1 MSPSGTPENPLLRNI
16 ERVLISKEQ
25 IEKRLEELGSQIS
38 RDYQEKSLVLISI
51 LKGGIV
57 FLADL
62 SRRITVPH
70 ALDLIGATSY
80 RGGTR
85 TTGRVVITKD
95 AELDLH
101 GRDIL
106 LVEDV
111 LDSGYTLNVV
121 IELLRIQ
128 EPASIEICCLL
139 DKKRERAVKVPVK
152 YTGFEIGDEFVVGYG
167 LDYKEHYRNLDCIA
181 VLSPSAI
188 EED

>member
-1 MSPSGTPENPLLRNI
+1 MSTGAVPDNPLLKNCD
-16 ERVLISKEQ
+16 RVLITREQ
-25 IEKRLEELGSQIS
+25 IEKRLRELGAEIS
-38 RDYQEKSLVLISI
+38 RDYAGKPLVLISI

-62 SRRITVPH
+62 SRQITVPH

-85 TTGRVVITKD
+85 TTGRVIITKD
-95 AELDLH
+95 AELDLR
-101 GRDIL
+101 GRHIL
-106 LVEDV
+106 LIEDI
-111 LDSGYTLNVV
+111 LDSGHTLNVV

-139 DKKRERAVKVPVK
+139 KKKRPRDFKIPVK

-181 VLSPSAI
+181 VLSESAI
-188 EED
+188 EKA

>member
-1 MSPSGTPENPLLRNI
+1 VSTGAVPENPLLKNL
-16 ERVLISKEQ
+16 ERVLITREQ
-25 IEKRLEELGSQIS
+25 IEARLAELGAEIS
-38 RDYQEKSLVLISI
+38 RDYENESLILISI

-80 RGGTR
+80 RGGTK
-85 TTGRVVITKD
+85 TTGRVIITKD
-95 AELDLH
+95 AELDLR
-101 GRDIL
+101 GRHIL

-111 LDSGYTLNVV
+111 LDTGHTLNVV

-139 DKKRERAVKVPVK
+139 DKKRPREIKVPVK

-181 VLSPSAI
+181 VLAQSAI
-188 EED
+188 EAN